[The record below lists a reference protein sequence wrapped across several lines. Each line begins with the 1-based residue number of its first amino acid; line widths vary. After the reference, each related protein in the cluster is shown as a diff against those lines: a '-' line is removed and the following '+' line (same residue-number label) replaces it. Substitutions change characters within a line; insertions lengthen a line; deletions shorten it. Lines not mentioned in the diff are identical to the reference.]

1 MTISEPGLYIDTAN
15 LNGLK
20 LDIKSGNTLNNVR
33 QAAQQFESLF
43 MHEMLKSMR
52 DASPEG
58 GLFES
63 KDAIFYRDMLDQQ
76 LSVSLSSKGGMGLAD
91 ALVKQLTTHLR
102 LGQSSEANPEK
113 QQLNLPDHRID
124 ANKINSNKTDTVA
137 DAKPAATEH
146 LKSPQDLINA
156 IWPHAQQAGKALDVS
171 PNLIVAQAA
180 LETGWGTRIPTHP
193 DGSPSFNLFGIKA
206 DNRWQGQTVTKD
218 TLEFDGSSFTKQR
231 AHFRAYDSLA
241 AGVTDFANSLQN
253 NPRYQTALE
262 DTQNDHDFAHAL
274 QDAGYATD
282 PNYANKIINIM
293 NGPTME
299 EVMSNLKNNHP
310 GPLAS

>member
-1 MTISEPGLYIDTAN
+1 MNISEPGLYIDTAN

-20 LDIKSGNTLNNVR
+20 LDIKSGNTLDNVR

-63 KDAIFYRDMLDQQ
+63 KDALFYRDMLDQQ

-91 ALVKQLTTHLR
+91 MLVQQLTTHLR
-102 LGQSSEANPEK
+102 LGQSSEAKPEK
-113 QQLNLPDHRID
+113 LQLDLPNHRSD
-124 ANKINSNKTDTVA
+124 TNKINLDKTDAVV
-137 DAKPAATEH
+137 DAKPTATQH
-146 LKSPQDLINA
+146 LNSPQDLVDA
-156 IWPHAQQAGKALDVS
+156 IWTHAQKAGEALDVS

-180 LETGWGTRIPTHP
+180 LETGWGARIPAHP

-206 DNRWQGQTVTKD
+206 DSRWQGQTVTKD
-218 TLEFDGSSFTKQR
+218 TLEFDSGSFTKQR
-231 AHFRAYDSLA
+231 AHFRAYDSLEA
-241 AGVTDFANSLQN
+241 SVTDFANFLQN
-253 NPRYQTALE
+253 NPRYQSALE
-262 DTQNDHDFAHAL
+262 GSQNDDDFAHAL
-274 QDAGYATD
+274 QNAGYATD

-293 NGPTME
+293 NGPTMGE
-299 EVMSNLKNNHP
+299 AIDNLKNDQTV
-310 GPLAS
+310 PLPS